1 MENIEMTDTE
11 FTSEGA
17 SLQVRKFENP
27 NTPLSPVHGS
37 ATDIGNCE
45 SFMPLSVLLMV
56 CR

>member
-1 MENIEMTDTE
+1 MTDTE

-27 NTPLSPVHGS
+27 NMPLTSISSPVHGS

>member
-1 MENIEMTDTE
+1 MTDTE